1 MPGQVGEAAPDF
13 KLPSPEHGD
22 ITLSQYQGEKT
33 VVLSFHVFDFTS
45 G

>member
-1 MPGQVGEAAPDF
+1 MPAEVGDVAPDF
-13 KLPSPEHGD
+13 KLPSVSEGD
-22 ITLSQYQGEKT
+22 ITVSQNKGQKT

>member
-1 MPGQVGEAAPDF
+1 MPADIGDAAPDF
-13 KLPSPEHGD
+13 TLPSVELGE
-22 ITLSQYQGEKT
+22 ITLSGYKGQKT

>member
-1 MPGQVGEAAPDF
+1 MPADIGDAAPDF
-13 KLPSPEHGD
+13 TLPSAEQGD
-22 ITLSQYQGEKT
+22 ITLSSYKGQKT